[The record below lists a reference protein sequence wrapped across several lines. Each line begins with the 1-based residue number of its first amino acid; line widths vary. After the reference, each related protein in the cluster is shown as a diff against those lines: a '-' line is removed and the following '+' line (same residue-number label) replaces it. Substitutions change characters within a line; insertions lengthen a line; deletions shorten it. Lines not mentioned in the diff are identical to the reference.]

1 MSKTAL
7 ICGVGGQDGSYLAKF
22 LLQKGY
28 RVIGT
33 SRNPSAASI
42 GNLSKLGIAQQV
54 ECVPMETAD
63 SQSVT
68 AAVNLSKP
76 DEIYYLAGESSVARS
91 FIDPVNSFQ
100 NIALGMI
107 YLLEAI
113 RQADRPIRLFN
124 AGSSDCFGDTSG
136 LMANELTPFK
146 PVSPYAIAKA
156 SAYWMVNQ
164 YRQSYG
170 LYACTGLLFN
180 HESPLRPAH
189 FVTQKI
195 VNSVKEIAAGR
206 QSQLMLGRLDIARD
220 WGWAPEYVEAMW
232 LMLQQDVP
240 EDFVIATG
248 TTITLM
254 DFVEAAFNRMG
265 LDWRSYVFQNPEF
278 MRPTDLSISG
288 ANIDK
293 IKQSLGWQPTTTGI
307 RVVERMFE
315 SI

>member
-1 MSKTAL
+1 MPKTAL
-7 ICGVGGQDGSYLAKF
+7 ICGVGGQDGSYLAKL

-33 SRNPSAASI
+33 SRNPSPEGVA
-42 GNLSKLGIAQQV
+42 NLSKLGIAQQV
-54 ECVPMETAD
+54 ECIPMEAAD
-63 SQSVT
+63 SLSVT
-68 AAVNLSKP
+68 SAIAFSKP
-76 DEIYYLAGESSVARS
+76 DEVYYLAGESSVANS
-91 FIDPVNSFQ
+91 FLHPASSFQ

-113 RQADRPIRLFN
+113 RQTDKPIRLFN

-146 PVSPYAIAKA
+146 PVSPYAIAKS

-232 LMLQQDVP
+232 LMLQQEAPD
-240 EDFVIATG
+240 DFVIATG

-254 DFVEAAFNRMG
+254 EFVEAAFSRMG
-265 LDWRSYVFQNPEF
+265 LDWRAHVVQNLEF
-278 MRPTDLSISG
+278 MRPADLSISS

-293 IKQSLGWQPTTTGI
+293 IKQSLEWKPATTGI